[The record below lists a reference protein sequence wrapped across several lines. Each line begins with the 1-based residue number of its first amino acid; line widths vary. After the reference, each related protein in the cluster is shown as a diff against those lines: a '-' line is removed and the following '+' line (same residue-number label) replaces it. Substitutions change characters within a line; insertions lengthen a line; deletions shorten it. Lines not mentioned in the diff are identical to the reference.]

1 MHKDVIY
8 EVNYNTIN
16 FNTVM
21 NIVPSKLLSN
31 ENILN
36 LSSEYSE
43 KYYIEFENI
52 KNKQIINIYF
62 KNLGPFNGVQFF

>member
-62 KNLGPFNGVQFF
+62 KNLGPFNGV